1 MLGNRE
7 GGDCHGLRKLIRYG
21 PVDPVEAYLETAKA
35 AAREAGRV
43 LRESYDKRGEIM
55 YKGTV
60 DLVTR
65 FDRLSQDMIFRRLS
79 AAFPDHGFLAEEG
92 LSRKGASDLRW
103 IFDPLDGTTNFAHT
117 FPVFCVSLALERAG
131 SILLGVVYD
140 PTRDELF
147 EAVRGQGARL
157 NGLPVRVSGVAE
169 LGKALL
175 ATGFPYDVRTSREN
189 NVREF
194 GDFVVR
200 AQAVRRCGSAA
211 LDLCYVACG
220 RFDGFWELKL
230 QPWDVAAGA
239 LIVDEA
245 GGMVSDFEG
254 GPFDPFAGRA
264 LASNGLIH
272 AEMADVLR
280 GNGGDVDQ
288 GNSRQG

>member
-1 MLGNRE
+1 M
-7 GGDCHGLRKLIRYG
+7 
-21 PVDPVEAYLETAKA
+21 DPIEAYLQTAKA

-43 LRESYDKRGEIM
+43 LGENYGSRGEIM

-65 FDRLSQDMIFRRLS
+65 FDRLAQDMIFRRLS
-79 AAFPDHGFLAEEG
+79 GAFPDHGFLAEEG
-92 LSRKGASDLRW
+92 LTRAGTSEFRW

-117 FPVFCVSLALERAG
+117 FPVFCVSVALEREGAV
-131 SILLGVVYD
+131 ILGVVYD

-157 NGLPVRVSGVAE
+157 NGRPVGVSEVAE

-175 ATGFPYDVRTSREN
+175 ATGFPYDVRTSTVN

-194 GDFVVR
+194 GEFILR

-211 LDLCYVACG
+211 LDLCYLACG

-230 QPWDVAAGA
+230 KPWDVAAGA
-239 LIVDEA
+239 LIVEEA
-245 GGMVSDFEG
+245 GGSISNFEG
-254 GPFDPFAGRA
+254 GPFDLFSGET

-272 AEMADVLR
+272 AEMMAVLR
-280 GNGGDVDQ
+280 GFNREGSSPPGGS
-288 GNSRQG
+288 GRP

>member
-1 MLGNRE
+1 MN
-7 GGDCHGLRKLIRYG
+7 
-21 PVDPVEAYLETAKA
+21 PVETYLQTAKA

-43 LRESYDKRGEIM
+43 LGDNYGNRGEIM

-65 FDRLSQDMIFRRLS
+65 FDRLAQDMIFRRLS
-79 AAFPDHGFLAEEG
+79 DAFPDHGFLAEEG
-92 LSRKGASDLRW
+92 LDRAGASEFRW

-117 FPVFCVSLALERAG
+117 FPVFCVSVALQQQG
-131 SILLGVVYD
+131 SVILGVVYD

-147 EAVRGQGARL
+147 EAVRGRGARL
-157 NGLPVRVSGVAE
+157 NGRPVTVSEVAE
-169 LGKALL
+169 LGRSLL
-175 ATGFPYDVRTSREN
+175 ATGFPYDVRTSSVN

-194 GDFVVR
+194 GEFIVR

-230 QPWDVAAGA
+230 KPWDVAAGA
-239 LIVDEA
+239 LIVEEA
-245 GGMVSDFEG
+245 GGNISNFEG
-254 GPFDPFAGRA
+254 GHFDPFAGEA

-272 AEMADVLR
+272 GEMMTVLR
-280 GNGGDVDQ
+280 GFKREGGAPPS
-288 GNSRQG
+288 GGHL